1 MLTPGADPV
10 RKVSI
15 IPRGAALG
23 VTLSTPDDDQV
34 SYTREDLIGKIKVA
48 VGGRVAEEIVFG
60 TITTGAES
68 DIEQVTAIARQMV
81 GRWGMSEAIGFVN
94 VLPGDG
100 RAAFLRGAGETS
112 EETQHILDE
121 EVRQLIDAA
130 HREVTAELT
139 GHRDRLETLARALL
153 KDETLDE
160 LDAYTAAQMPPRS
173 TDAAAHEAVINK
185 RSNVNDGQQP
195 PDAEAADGL
204 LDGFRRRNDPDVG
217 PR

>member
-1 MLTPGADPV
+1 VGMLTPGADPV

-34 SYTREDLIGKIKVA
+34 SYTREDLLGKIKVA

-94 VLPGDG
+94 VLPDDG
-100 RAAFLRGAGETS
+100 RAGFFRGSGETS
-112 EETQHILDE
+112 EETQRVLDE
-121 EVRQLIDAA
+121 EVRQLIDTAQ
-130 HREVTAELT
+130 RDVTAELT
-139 GHRDRLETLARALL
+139 GQRDRLETLARALL
-153 KDETLDE
+153 KAETLDE
-160 LDAYTAAQMPPRS
+160 LDAYAAAQMPPRS
-173 TDAAAHEAVINK
+173 AGAGEPAAAIAK
-185 RSNVNDGQQP
+185 RSDAGDGGHPQ
-195 PDAEAADGL
+195 
-204 LDGFRRRNDPDVG
+204 
-217 PR
+217 